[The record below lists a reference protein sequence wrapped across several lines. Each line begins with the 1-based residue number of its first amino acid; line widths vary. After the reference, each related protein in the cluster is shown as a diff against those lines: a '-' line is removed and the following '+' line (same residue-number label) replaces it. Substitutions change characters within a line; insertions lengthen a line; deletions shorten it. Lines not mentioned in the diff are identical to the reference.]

1 MRDADAYFR
10 MTPLRPVSLI
20 VLACSL
26 VVVAAGCG
34 GSSTTRP
41 DLTSFTAAADASAGS
56 DTGKFELKLEQS
68 LPGTDKSFG
77 FTASGGFD
85 TPNRRAQLTFDLSAL
100 AQLLAGL
107 GESLGGGA
115 GGDLPD
121 DPDAW
126 KLDAIQDGDTVYIR
140 FPLLAKE
147 LPDGKSWI
155 KGDLKELAAAG
166 GSGLGQWGSFAGMD
180 PQDAFSYLKAVSGS
194 IETVGGETVRE
205 AETTHYRATIDLAKL
220 TKLVPPDQRQG
231 LGSFATVLGQAG
243 LKEIPLDVW
252 LDMEQRVRKLEVA
265 FELEA
270 PGTSKKAR
278 TAMTMELYGYGE
290 PLEVSL
296 PPAGEVVDAATLKQL
311 GS

>member
-10 MTPLRPVSLI
+10 MTPLRLVNLI
-20 VLACSL
+20 VLASSL
-26 VVVAAGCG
+26 AVVAVGCG
-34 GSSTTRP
+34 GSTATRP

-85 TPNRRAQLTFDLSAL
+85 TPHRRAQLTFDLSAL

-107 GESLGGGA
+107 GESLGA
-115 GGDLPD
+115 GGNLPD

-126 KLDAIQDGDTVYIR
+126 KLDAIQDGDTFYIR

-147 LPDGKSWI
+147 LPNGKSWI
-155 KGDLKELAAAG
+155 KSDAKELAAAG
-166 GSGLGQWGSFAGMD
+166 GSGLGQFRSFASID
-180 PQDAFSYLKAVSGS
+180 PRDTFSYLKAVSGS
-194 IETVGGETVRE
+194 IETVGGETIRDV
-205 AETTHYRATIDLAKL
+205 ETTHYRATIDLVKL

-231 LGSFATVLGQAG
+231 LGSFDTVLGQAG
-243 LKEIPLDVW
+243 LEEIPLDVW
-252 LDMEQRVRKLEVA
+252 LDAEQRVRKLELA

-290 PLEVSL
+290 PLEISL